1 MTRIELENKLK
12 TIVRGYMADLN
23 NPKTLAEVEDILIT
37 HFNMMATSAEP
48 IDNNYFE
55 EEFTL
60 WSNR

>member
-1 MTRIELENKLK
+1 
-12 TIVRGYMADLN
+12 MADLN

-60 WSNR
+60 WSNK